1 MTNDIKNSS
10 SSSYV
15 AKVMLLCFSLLVAL
29 PLFTS
34 VLLMS
39 ADAFA
44 SGTGNFVITA
54 AGDSANETAL
64 SRVMC
69 NVLSIVT
76 GTAGKTFAAF
86 AIVSVG
92 IGFFTGKVS
101 WGLMIGVAAGIAAIF
116 GAPTIVAAISGGG
129 SVNCDTQVFN

>member
-10 SSSYV
+10 SGSYV

-76 GTAGKTFAAF
+76 GTAGKTY
-86 AIVSVG
+86 
-92 IGFFTGKVS
+92 GKVIAKS
-101 WGLMIGVAAGIAAIF
+101 GLDTT
-116 GAPTIVAAISGGG
+116 TISSQCLFQTSNGLRN
-129 SVNCDTQVFN
+129 SSDTDKQNNEWKLDR